1 MKNFT
6 NSMIKVTLV
15 ISLMLGFTT
24 PIWGATTPYLGD
36 AESFAILS
44 STYTNTAAGTV
55 NGDLAYTTPPVT
67 PTTVNGLIFTP
78 KPPQAGL
85 DQ

>member
-1 MKNFT
+1 MKNLI
-6 NSMIKVTLV
+6 NSMTKITLV
-15 ISLMLGFTT
+15 AALILGVTT
-24 PIWGATTPYLGD
+24 PTWAATTPSLGD
-36 AESFAILS
+36 AESFGILS
-44 STYTNTAAGTV
+44 STYTNTAAGTI